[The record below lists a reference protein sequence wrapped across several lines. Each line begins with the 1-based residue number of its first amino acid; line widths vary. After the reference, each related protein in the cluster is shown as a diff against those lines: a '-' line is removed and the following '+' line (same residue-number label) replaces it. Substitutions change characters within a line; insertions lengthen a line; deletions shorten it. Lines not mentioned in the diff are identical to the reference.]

1 MGRQWSIYLDEMS
14 KKGEK
19 QTPGGGQQS
28 PTPLREISKEMMF
41 FQEISREEISILYIY
56 TYIYIYIY
64 TYIYIYIYNIYIYK
78 YTYIYIYI
86 YQEKRY
92 QEKRDII
99 FFKEMSYCFKEM
111 KEISYFLKEM
121 IILKSK

>member
-1 MGRQWSIYLDEMS
+1 MS

-64 TYIYIYIYNIYIYK
+64 IYIIYIYK

-86 YQEKRY
+86 YICISRE
-92 QEKRDII
+92 
-99 FFKEMSYCFKEM
+99 
-111 KEISYFLKEM
+111 EISREERHH
-121 IILKSK
+121 IL

>member
-1 MGRQWSIYLDEMS
+1 MS

-64 TYIYIYIYNIYIYK
+64 I
-78 YTYIYIYI
+78 
-86 YQEKRY
+86 KR
-92 QEKRDII
+92 RDI
-99 FFKEMSYCFKEM
+99 KRRETSY
-111 KEISYFLKEM
+111 SLKRCH
-121 IILKSK
+121 IVLKR

>member
-1 MGRQWSIYLDEMS
+1 MS

-56 TYIYIYIY
+56 TYIYIYIHI
-64 TYIYIYIYNIYIYK
+64 YIYIYIIYIY
-78 YTYIYIYI
+78 TNIHIYIYIYI
-86 YQEKRY
+86 KR
-92 QEKRDII
+92 RDI
-99 FFKEMSYCFKEM
+99 KRRETSY
-111 KEISYFLKEM
+111 SLKRCH
-121 IILKSK
+121 IVLKR